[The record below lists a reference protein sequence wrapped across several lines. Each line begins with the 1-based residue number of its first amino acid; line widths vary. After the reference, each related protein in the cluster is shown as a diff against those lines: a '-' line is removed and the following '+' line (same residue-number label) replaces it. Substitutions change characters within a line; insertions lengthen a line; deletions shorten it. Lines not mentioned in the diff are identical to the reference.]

1 MNNYL
6 IPANSKKSQLIL
18 GFFNAVDLILFGS
31 GVGITL
37 ILLLT
42 IQSTDV
48 VVMMLILAPALIT
61 GFLVMPV
68 PNYHNVMTFIGNILN
83 YYSAKNPREYIWKG
97 WCVKDVYGKDR
108 EE

>member
-18 GFFNAVDLILFGS
+18 GFFTPIDLILFGS

-42 IQSTDV
+42 TKV
-48 VVMMLILAPALIT
+48 LIWELC
-61 GFLVMPV
+61 
-68 PNYHNVMTFIGNILN
+68 Y
-83 YYSAKNPREYIWKG
+83 
-97 WCVKDVYGKDR
+97 
-108 EE
+108 

>member
-18 GFFNAVDLILFGS
+18 GFFTGVDLILFGS

-42 IQSTDV
+42 IQSANMT
-48 VVMMLILAPALIT
+48 VMLLILAPALIT

-68 PNYHNVMTFIGNILN
+68 PNYHNVLQFIVNIYTFFSERRR
-83 YYSAKNPREYIWKG
+83 YYWKG
-97 WCVKDVYGKDR
+97 WCYDVEDK
-108 EE
+108 

>member
-18 GFFNAVDLILFGS
+18 GFFNMVDLILFGS
-31 GVGITL
+31 GVLVTL
-37 ILLLT
+37 VLLLT
-42 IQSTDV
+42 IQSTNIG
-48 VVMMLILAPALIT
+48 VMILILTPALIT

-68 PNYHNVMTFIGNILN
+68 PNYHNVLQFIVNVDTYLSN
-83 YYSAKNPREYIWKG
+83 RKRYYWKG
-97 WCVKDVYGKDR
+97 WCYDG

>member
-18 GFFNAVDLILFGS
+18 GFFNMVDLILFGS
-31 GVGITL
+31 GVLVTL
-37 ILLLT
+37 VLLLT
-42 IQSTDV
+42 IQSTNIG
-48 VVMMLILAPALIT
+48 VMILILSPALIT

-68 PNYHNVMTFIGNILN
+68 PNYHNVLQFIVNVYTYLSN
-83 YYSAKNPREYIWKG
+83 RKRYYWKG
-97 WCVKDVYGKDR
+97 WCYDG